1 MSAGFDVRPVAA
13 IPEVIEITTKRI
25 LDERG
30 FFTELFNRRVWREA
44 GIDLDFVQTN
54 HSFSVKQGT
63 LRGLHFQAPP
73 AAQAKLVSVTSGRIF
88 DVAADI
94 RRGSPTYGKWVAV
107 EISGER
113 GNQLLV
119 PAGFAHGFLTLEP
132 ETHVQY
138 MVTSHYSPAHD
149 RGIRFD
155 DPTLAIDWPLDGD
168 PLLSARDRAF
178 PYFADI
184 DTPFEV

>member
-1 MSAGFDVRPVAA
+1 MSAALDVRPVAA
-13 IPEVIEITTKRI
+13 IPAVIEITPRRI
-25 LDERG
+25 SDERG
-30 FFTELFNRRVWREA
+30 FFTELFNRRVWRDA

-54 HSFSVKQGT
+54 YSFSVKKGT
-63 LRGLHFQAPP
+63 LRGLHFQTPP
-73 AAQAKLVSVTSGRIF
+73 AAQAKVVTVTRGRIF
-88 DVAADI
+88 DVVVDI

-138 MVTSHYSPAHD
+138 MVTSYYSPAND

-168 PLLSARDRAF
+168 PHLSPRDRAF
-178 PYFADI
+178 PCFADI